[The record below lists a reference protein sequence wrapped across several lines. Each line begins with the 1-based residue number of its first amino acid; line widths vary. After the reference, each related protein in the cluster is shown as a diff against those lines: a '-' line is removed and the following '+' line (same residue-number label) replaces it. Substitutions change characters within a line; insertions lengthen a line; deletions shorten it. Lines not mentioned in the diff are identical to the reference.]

1 MHANGPVEAAPC
13 RRKAA
18 HAAQGDRLLR
28 TFQTSLER
36 LRLASGLSRRSFA
49 ARLGLARSSYFH
61 LMTPDANPSLD
72 YIELIAERA
81 GVSPLGLLREGGQ
94 EEGPAS
100 NEIRATEEASQ
111 T

>member
-1 MHANGPVEAAPC
+1 MHANGLVEAAPC

-61 LMTPDANPSLD
+61 LMTSDANPSLD

-81 GVSPLGLLREGGQ
+81 GVSPLGLLREDGQ
-94 EEGPAS
+94 DEGPVPRES
-100 NEIRATEEASQ
+100 RAP
-111 T
+111 